1 MVGMGLT
8 FWVSCYLVV
17 WWTVLFTILPLG
29 IRSHEEEGSDRH
41 PGADWGAPAN
51 PNIKKKFITTTWV
64 TTLIWAALWVVLK
77 FHLVTLPQMP
87 SS

>member
-29 IRSHEEEGSDRH
+29 VRSHDEEGTERH

-51 PNIKKKFITTTWV
+51 PNIKKKFLTTTWISALV
-64 TTLIWAALWVVLK
+64 LAVLFVVVEFGLIP
-77 FHLVTLPQMP
+77 LPNLG
-87 SS
+87 SA